1 MDNLRRETPFE
12 PAKAALALSPEV
24 FFRNWQQTGARVVRA
39 QERMMLSV
47 ANAIRMEMQFGQEM
61 IKDHITPLPWI
72 RETGQTT
79 AGRAMQDFERMVA
92 MTRDVSEEL
101 RSGFTEAAKLLTEGM
116 GASLEES
123 TEQVGKTMKA
133 SVEKA
138 GGTVN
143 AVAEAME
150 KAAVEDAAVL
160 GKKKTP

>member
-1 MDNLRRETPFE
+1 MDNLRRESSFE
-12 PAKAALALSPEV
+12 PAKAALALTPEV

-61 IKDHITPLPWI
+61 IKDHITPLPWT

-79 AGRAMQDFERMVA
+79 AGRAMQDFERIVA
-92 MTRDVSEEL
+92 VTRDVSEEL

-116 GASLEES
+116 GAPPQE
-123 TEQVGKTMKA
+123 TEPADKTVRA
-133 SVEKA
+133 AAETN
-138 GGTVN
+138 GGALN

-150 KAAVEDAAVL
+150 KAVVEDAAGL
-160 GKKKTP
+160 RKTKAL